1 MRSMDGA
8 DASTTAELE
17 RENDITVDSHF
28 GPPAMHTALS
38 AIRWPGNCRAAR
50 PLGRPLAHEL
60 PGPWRRRH
68 LTHQLPSWHSS
79 MRGDTPPHMKKLV
92 LMAAV
97 ALGPPV
103 SVSAQATAADR
114 CMGEARATPFHDK
127 APAQFGG
134 VAPTSPLRL
143 PADSQSD
150 STEVSTGRVFRYT
163 RVAASVPML
172 PAFFTSGSPDS
183 GSLLWVLGGG
193 AVTLVSVPI
202 ARNGGRSDQWLAGDR
217 RHRDRVRGRSGVR
230 WYRRLGRR
238 RLLFRT
244 HLFADDGLECRP

>member
-38 AIRWPGNCRAAR
+38 AIRWPGNVVRPDRSVGPGTRAAR
-50 PLGRPLAHEL
+50 AVAATPLDAPAAFLAFFHE
-60 PGPWRRRH
+60 RRH
-68 LTHQLPSWHSS
+68 L
-79 MRGDTPPHMKKLV
+79 PHMKKLV

-143 PADSQSD
+143 PANSQSD

-202 ARNGGRSDQWLAGDR
+202 AGNGGRSDQ
-217 RHRDRVRGRSGVR
+217 
-230 WYRRLGRR
+230 
-238 RLLFRT
+238 
-244 HLFADDGLECRP
+244 